1 MRELPKAVIFD
12 LDGTLVVS
20 TVDFMKFRKRLLDY
34 VKSKGADMKDY
45 DLSQMIVVMISKFE
59 AEMRRKKVPEETIQK
74 YLEEIEQFLNEI
86 ELERID
92 ETVPMPG
99 AEEILR
105 ALREKGV
112 KVGVLTRGCPA
123 YAERAL
129 EISRLGKYID
139 AVVARDRRSGISPKP
154 SVQSAEAILRKLGV
168 GRDEAIMVGDYSIDF
183 ICARD
188 SGIRFIGLSSGERS
202 KIDLQNCGCAEI
214 AENLEQVARIIG
226 L

>member
-1 MRELPKAVIFD
+1 MKTPPKAVIFD

-34 VKSKGADMKDY
+34 VKTKGADMKDY

-59 AEMRRKKVPEETIQK
+59 AEMRRKKVPEETIQR
-74 YLEEIEQFLNEI
+74 YLDEIEQFLNEI
-86 ELERID
+86 ELERIE

-99 AEEILR
+99 AEDILKT
-105 ALREKGV
+105 LKKKGV

-129 EISRLGKYID
+129 KISRLDNYVD

-154 SVQSAEAILRKLGV
+154 SVESAEAILRKLGV
-168 GRDEAIMVGDYSIDF
+168 ERDEAVMVGDYSIDF

-188 SGIRFIGLSSGERS
+188 AGIRFIGLSSGERS
-202 KIDLQNCGCAEI
+202 KIDLQNCGCSEI
-214 AENLEQVARIIG
+214 AEDLEQVRKIIG